1 MIFDNL
7 IEYFRENREEW
18 SKFKTNVDD
27 KFVTEN
33 LTINDINEMIEN
45 TNKNK
50 FGDYLYLDEGIRI
63 LLKRSLGGD
72 CKAQYYLYDKLII
85 RARTKHN
92 EDRINNHILLALIFL
107 IISGTKGDY
116 SISKKELNNV
126 FGENK
131 MNELLNRKNF
141 PNNADDI
148 LNFIVNN
155 KICI

>member
-50 FGDYLYLDEGIRI
+50 FGDYLYLDEGIHI

-72 CKAQYYLYDKLII
+72 CKAQYYLYDKL
-85 RARTKHN
+85 
-92 EDRINNHILLALIFL
+92 
-107 IISGTKGDY
+107 SSQSDY
-116 SISKKELNNV
+116 
-126 FGENK
+126 
-131 MNELLNRKNF
+131 
-141 PNNADDI
+141 
-148 LNFIVNN
+148 
-155 KICI
+155 